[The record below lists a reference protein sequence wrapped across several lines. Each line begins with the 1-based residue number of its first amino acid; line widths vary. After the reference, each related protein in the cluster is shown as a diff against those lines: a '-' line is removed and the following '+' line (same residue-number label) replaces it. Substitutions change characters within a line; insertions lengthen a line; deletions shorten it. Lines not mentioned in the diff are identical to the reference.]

1 MKKAGPRACLFH
13 YRRFVAVAV
22 CRWMPC
28 YRCTAWPR
36 AASAASIT
44 ASLIVGCGCTV
55 AAIWCAVAPS
65 CFRQRGFGEHL
76 RYIGP
81 HHVGAQQSVGFRIE
95 NQLDKPVSV
104 ACGRCLSGSRI
115 GELSDFDF
123 VTAFDGLFLRQ
134 PDHGDFRRSVDT

>member
-1 MKKAGPRACLFH
+1 MDALLQVYRMAEGGFRSFH
-13 YRRFVAVAV
+13 NGFAHCGVRMYRRGYLV
-22 CRWMPC
+22 R
-28 YRCTAWPR
+28 RR
-36 AASAASIT
+36 SQR
-44 ASLIVGCGCTV
+44 
-55 AAIWCAVAPS
+55 
-65 CFRQRGFGEHL
+65 FRQRGFGEHL